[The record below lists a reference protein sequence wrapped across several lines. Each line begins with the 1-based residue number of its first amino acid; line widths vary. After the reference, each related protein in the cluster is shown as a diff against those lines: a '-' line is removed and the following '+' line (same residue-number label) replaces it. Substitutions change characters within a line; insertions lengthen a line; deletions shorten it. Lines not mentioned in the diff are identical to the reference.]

1 MSELFPEWSDDEELF
16 GREMTCCTRYMVD
29 CPKLKRDGYNCYG
42 LNQNGM
48 VVPWGLKEP
57 NEFQSFLVRKLFGPC
72 KCLSNT
78 IYIDCQCGIIIISYG
93 NDINLNNIV
102 YLSNF
107 KNVIQERAQK
117 GSEFDIKAL
126 KYGREINYNF

>member
-1 MSELFPEWSDDEELF
+1 MSELYPESSDDDYSF
-16 GREMTCCTRYMVD
+16 GREMTCCTSSITD
-29 CPKLKRDGYNCYG
+29 CPKFKRDGYNCYG

-48 VVPWGLKEP
+48 VVPWGLKESD
-57 NEFQSFLVRKLFGPC
+57 EFQSFLLRKLFGSC
-72 KCLSNT
+72 KCLT
-78 IYIDCQCGIIIISYG
+78 HIVDIDCPCGIIIISDG

-107 KNVIQERAQK
+107 KNVIQERAEK

-126 KYGREINYNF
+126 KYGREIYYNF

>member
-1 MSELFPEWSDDEELF
+1 MGLETWSGSCKNGITPL
-16 GREMTCCTRYMVD
+16 
-29 CPKLKRDGYNCYG
+29 PKFKRDGYNCYG

-48 VVPWGLKEP
+48 VVPWGLKESD
-57 NEFQSFLVRKLFGPC
+57 EFQSFLLRKLFGSC
-72 KCLSNT
+72 KCLT
-78 IYIDCQCGIIIISYG
+78 HIVDIDCPCGIIIISDG

-107 KNVIQERAQK
+107 KNVIQERAEK

-126 KYGREINYNF
+126 KYGREIYYNF